1 MKALVW
7 RGADVAVMDVPAPDR
22 VPGRALIDVAFAG
35 ICGTDL
41 HIRDGDHPRAKP
53 SLILGHEFAGRLAEP
68 AGGLAAGTPVTV
80 EPLLWCG
87 RCPACRS
94 GARHVCERLRMI
106 GIDEPGAV
114 AEQVSVPAELLLPL
128 PATMDLRFGAF
139 VEPLAV
145 AVHAV
150 RRSRLRLGEVAVV
163 VGAGPIGL
171 AVATCARL
179 AGATEV
185 LVVEPAEMRR
195 ERARELGF
203 TVVDG
208 ATLTAA
214 REAGEGVGQVL
225 FDTAAAP
232 AVAAA
237 TTGWIDP
244 GGRIVLVGVYSR
256 PAPVDLQRVTF
267 AEIEMIG
274 TRVYRRDDLETAIR
288 LLDSGAVDP
297 RPLLTR
303 TVPLAAADTALD
315 LLRAGSEIKVLI
327 EVAA

>member
-1 MKALVW
+1 MKALTW
-7 RGADVAVMDVPAPDR
+7 RGADVAVADVPAPAR
-22 VPGRALIDVAFAG
+22 AAGRALIDVAYAG

-41 HIRDGDHPRAKP
+41 HICDGEHPRAKP
-53 SLILGHEFAGRLAEP
+53 DLIIGHEFAGRLAEP

-87 RCPACRS
+87 RCPACLR

-106 GIDEPGAV
+106 GIDEAGAV

-128 PATMDLRFGAF
+128 PPAMDLRFGAF

-171 AVATCARL
+171 AVALCARL
-179 AGATEV
+179 AGAAEV
-185 LVVEPAEMRR
+185 LVVEPAAMRG
-195 ERARELGF
+195 ERARALGF
-203 TVVDG
+203 EVVDS
-208 ATLTAA
+208 A
-214 REAGEGVGQVL
+214 VGQVV
-225 FDTAAAP
+225 FDTAAVP
-232 AVAAA
+232 SVAAS
-237 TTGWIDP
+237 TTGWVEP
-244 GGRIVLVGVYSR
+244 GGRIVFVGVYAR

-267 AEIEMIG
+267 AELEMIG
-274 TRVYRRDDLETAIR
+274 TRVYERDDLRTAIR
-288 LLDSGAVDP
+288 LLDTGAFDP

-303 TVPLAAADTALD
+303 TLPLRAADTALD
-315 LLRAGSEIKVLI
+315 LLRSGSEIKVLI
-327 EVAA
+327 EVAS